1 MGALSRRKRRDGYFD
16 VVITVNIIGE
26 RTLESL
32 DDKRGCRGNDIDLG
46 LTILDRELDG
56 YPETLPGTGGLRDI
70 FTDLLR

>member
-1 MGALSRRKRRDGYFD
+1 MEL
-16 VVITVNIIGE
+16 TCE

-32 DDKRGCRGNDIDLG
+32 NDEGGCGGDDVDLG
-46 LTILDRELDG
+46 LTVLDGKLDR